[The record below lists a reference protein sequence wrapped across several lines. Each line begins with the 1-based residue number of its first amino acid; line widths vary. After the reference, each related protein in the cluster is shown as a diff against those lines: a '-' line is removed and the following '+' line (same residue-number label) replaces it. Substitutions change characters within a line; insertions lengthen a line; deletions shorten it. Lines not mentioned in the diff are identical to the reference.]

1 MPDDSNPTAQPVQ
14 ADQAKPGWLDR
25 CNKILAGINNQF
37 HFFVSLPV
45 ITVIGSALT
54 GHFQYLSAYQD
65 KVNTIATQQ
74 IAAAETIFTEVST
87 TFSKAIILQQTLYF
101 DYQDAIKFGTLKNE
115 TALETKNAR
124 AIYQEY
130 YSLRTKLRESIDLL
144 ARKMEI
150 DLDWP
155 SDIERDAA
163 NVKTIGSDPMNR
175 IALGAYNFDC
185 DGAKYK
191 PSFDPKN
198 FTADVPP
205 PESLLKEN
213 PEALPLGIDWRSA
226 KHHLLTLYFC
236 FNQTHGNIEAVREW
250 ASNSFISDAAQ
261 EKFSK
266 YDIRSELDGIAIR
279 LNAFMTLTMR
289 DIEVIRVKFRP
300 RGWYC
305 HVPIVREIVD
315 TSGKICM
322 PIRTARN

>member
-1 MPDDSNPTAQPVQ
+1 MPDDAKTTAPPVQ
-14 ADQAKPGWLDR
+14 DDQAKLGWLGR
-25 CNKILAGINNQF
+25 CKDVLTGINNQF

-45 ITVIGSALT
+45 LTVIGSALT
-54 GHFQYLSAYQD
+54 GHFQYLSNYQE

-74 IAAAETIFTEVST
+74 MAAAESIFTEVST

-101 DYQDAIKFGTLKNE
+101 DYQDAIKYETLKNE

-130 YSLRTKLRESIDLL
+130 YDLRTKLRQSIDLL

-150 DLDWP
+150 NLDWP
-155 SDIERDAA
+155 SDTERDAA
-163 NVKTIGSDPMNR
+163 EVKTIGSDPMNR
-175 IALGAYNFDC
+175 IALGTYDFDC
-185 DGAKYK
+185 DGKKYMPK
-191 PSFDPKN
+191 FDLKE
-198 FTADVPP
+198 FTVKVPP

-213 PEALPLGIDWRSA
+213 PEMRPLIIDWRSA

-236 FNQTHGNIEAVREW
+236 FNRTHGNIEVVREW
-250 ASNSFISDAAQ
+250 ASNSSISNAAK
-261 EKFSK
+261 EKFSR
-266 YDIRSELDGIAIR
+266 YDIKSELDDIAIR

-315 TSGKICM
+315 ASGKICM
-322 PIRTARN
+322 PIRTAQN